1 VRPVARPTR
10 WRTSEARSTLK
21 VLLSLAAVLATAMPT
36 GVIATPQSHGG
47 APPGRPSPYA
57 EDESSAISSLSANDV
72 AVLLGG
78 EGWGLA
84 KPAERNGY
92 PGPRHV
98 LELADALQLT
108 SEQRASVQAA
118 YERMKAR
125 AQGLGAN
132 YIAAEHALDEIFRSG
147 ADDAG
152 ALSER
157 VARAERLRAE
167 LRLTHLNA
175 HLEVSRLLSPAQRQ
189 RYMALRGYAGDAAR
203 RHGDHRP

>member
-1 VRPVARPTR
+1 VRPVARTTQWGTR
-10 WRTSEARSTLK
+10 RSALK
-21 VLLSLAAVLATAMPT
+21 VLLSLAAVLATAIPT
-36 GVIATPQSHGG
+36 GVIATPQCHGG
-47 APPGRPSPYA
+47 APAGRPSPYA
-57 EDESSAISSLSANDV
+57 EVESSAISSLSANDV
-72 AVLLGG
+72 AALLGG

-84 KPAERNGY
+84 KPAELNGY

-132 YIAAEHALDEIFRSG
+132 YVAAEHALDEIFRSG
-147 ADDAG
+147 ADDTG

-175 HLEVSRLLSPAQRQ
+175 HLEVRRLLSPAQRQ
-189 RYMALRGYAGDAAR
+189 SYMALRGYAAR
-203 RHGDHRP
+203 RHGGHRP